1 MRGILS
7 AVGAAMRR
15 ARPAL
20 LALALA
26 LALGAIVALEPATAM
41 AAEGSVAPQDQELS
55 AGAIV
60 GIVFSFLLAGVLLMI
75 ALPFILPKP
84 PNR

>member
-1 MRGILS
+1 MRSVRS
-7 AVGAAMRR
+7 AAIMITRR
-15 ARPAL
+15 GRPAL
-20 LALALA
+20 VVLALA
-26 LALGAIVALEPATAM
+26 LALGVFATVAPGTAM
-41 AAEGSVAPQDQELS
+41 AAEGAVAAQDQDLS